1 MTIRF
6 DFFRRSRRTF
16 LRPRRGFWE
25 IMAAAG
31 QEAGAAGV
39 DSLDL
44 LVATL
49 DIPRVARLVTGLGAS
64 PQAIQVAA
72 RQART
77 DRDPRPGLTD
87 DAKAVVE
94 AASHRALIARSDP
107 DVQDLLV
114 GLSVADCQARQVLRA
129 QGIEAERL
137 IGRVGSPH
145 LDSPG
150 S

>member
-1 MTIRF
+1 MRF
-6 DFFRRSRRTF
+6 DFFRRNRRTVTF
-16 LRPRRGFWE
+16 LHPRRGFCE
-25 IMAAAG
+25 VMAAAT

-39 DSLDL
+39 GSLDV

-49 DIPRVARLVTGLGAS
+49 DIPKIARLVTGLGAS

-94 AASHRALIARSDP
+94 AASAPSTHRSDP

-114 GLSVADCQARQVLRA
+114 GLAVADCQARQVLRA
-129 QGIEAERL
+129 HGIDAERL
-137 IGRVGSPH
+137 IVASRKH
-145 LDSPG
+145 SPG
-150 S
+150 

>member
-1 MTIRF
+1 MRF
-6 DFFRRSRRTF
+6 NFFRRNRPTVTF
-16 LRPRRGFWE
+16 LHPRRGFWE
-25 IMAAAG
+25 VMTAAT

-39 DSLDL
+39 DSLDV

-49 DIPRVARLVTGLGAS
+49 DVPRVARLVTGLGAS
-64 PQAIQVAA
+64 AQAIQVAA
-72 RQART
+72 RQAHT

-94 AASHRALIARSDP
+94 AACSPSTHRSDP

-114 GLSVADCQARQVLRA
+114 GLAVADCQARRVLRA
-129 QGIEAERL
+129 HGIDAERL
-137 IGRVGSPH
+137 IGRAGSTH

>member
-1 MTIRF
+1 MRF
-6 DFFRRSRRTF
+6 DFFRRNRHTF
-16 LRPRRGFWE
+16 LHPRHGFWE
-25 IMAAAG
+25 VVAAAG
-31 QEAGAAGV
+31 QEAGPAGV

-49 DIPRVARLVTGLGAS
+49 DSPRAARLVTGLGAS
-64 PQAIQVAA
+64 PQAIQAAA
-72 RQART
+72 RHAHPA
-77 DRDPRPGLTD
+77 RDPRPGLTD

-129 QGIEAERL
+129 QGIDAERL
-137 IGRVGSPH
+137 IGRVGSTH

>member
-1 MTIRF
+1 LEVI
-6 DFFRRSRRTF
+6 
-16 LRPRRGFWE
+16 
-25 IMAAAG
+25 AAAT

-39 DSLDL
+39 DSLDV

-49 DIPRVARLVTGLGAS
+49 DIPKIARLVTGLGAS

-72 RQART
+72 RQARA

-94 AASHRALIARSDP
+94 AASAPSTHRSDP

-114 GLSVADCQARQVLRA
+114 GLAVADCQARQVLRA
-129 QGIEAERL
+129 HGIDAERL
-137 IGRVGSPH
+137 IVASRSTHV
-145 LDSPG
+145 DSPG